1 MKSNTH
7 NISKDNSCAVLFAIF
22 EYKIREATSS
32 LLTESGGGEVCA
44 LAVKARSRSRAVVP
58 ARDSQSKETR

>member
-32 LLTESGGGEVCA
+32 LLTESGGGRCVRSLWKQDLA
-44 LAVKARSRSRAVVP
+44 LVR
-58 ARDSQSKETR
+58 

>member
-32 LLTESGGGEVCA
+32 ILTESGGGGVCA
-44 LAVKARSRSRAVVP
+44 RCESKISLSCGSTSERLAVK
-58 ARDSQSKETR
+58 ETR